1 MESLEI
7 VNTYYEYYLKEKSI
21 TKTSK
26 HFSKCSKYLAR
37 FFNHYGL
44 EYPIKVHQQKVGYNR
59 EYFKVIDTEAKA
71 YFLGFIY
78 ADGHIT
84 IKNRKGCTRKEY
96 VFRIN
101 LSIKDEEVL
110 ELFKKELNYTRD
122 LLDIKAKSFVS
133 PSNNKTYTR
142 QPQKLIHLSSES
154 LVKDLMRWGVC
165 ENKTYAKL
173 SIPNLPDN
181 LIRHFIR
188 GYFDGDGTVGK
199 REASIISKDKNIL
212 EEIKNYVERELDLP
226 IGNIIFS
233 YRNCYSWRV
242 NKNRHSFLEF
252 LYKDSNF
259 YLSRKRSKSH
269 LTS

>member
-44 EYPIKVHQQKVGYNR
+44 EYPIKVHQQRVGYDR

-84 IKNRKGCTRKEY
+84 IKDRRKSGWKEY

-101 LSIKDEEVL
+101 LSKNDEEVL
-110 ELFKKELNYTRD
+110 ELFKKELNYTND

-142 QPQKLIHLSSES
+142 QPQKLIHLSSEI

-165 ENKTYAKL
+165 ENKTYTKL
-173 SIPNLPDN
+173 SIPDLPDN

-199 REASIISKDKNIL
+199 LEASITSKDENIL
-212 EEIKNYVERELDLP
+212 MEIKAYVENKLGLP
-226 IGNIIFS
+226 VGNISLSDKNS
-233 YRNCYSWRV
+233 YRWRIS
-242 NKNRHSFLEF
+242 KNRHSFLEF